1 MAMIKNSLDNSPRN
15 HMKYIEFLIDWDRQ
29 YFEISNC
36 IYLFHATYASITANT
51 EELFHFNSFWVRNIP
66 SFPQNN
72 DHKLLS
78 LSVVSKRQNASQSQ
92 M

>member
-1 MAMIKNSLDNSPRN
+1 
-15 HMKYIEFLIDWDRQ
+15 MKYIEFLIDWDRQ
-29 YFEISNC
+29 YFEMSNF
-36 IYLFHATYASITANT
+36 IYLFHAITANT
-51 EELFHFNSFWVRNIP
+51 EELFHFNSFWVPNIP

-78 LSVVSKRQNASQSQ
+78 LSVVSKRLNASQSQ